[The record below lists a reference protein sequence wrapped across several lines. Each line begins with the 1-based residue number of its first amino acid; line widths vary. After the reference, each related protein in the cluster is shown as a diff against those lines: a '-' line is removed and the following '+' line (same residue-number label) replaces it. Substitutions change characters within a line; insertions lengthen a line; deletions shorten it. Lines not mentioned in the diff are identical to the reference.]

1 MNIRQC
7 RMARAALDWSQ
18 ADLAKAAGV
27 SARTVI
33 RYEAGES
40 VLADRVRALRAALE
54 AKGVVFV
61 GAGQFAGAVAPP
73 CARETDSSTP

>member
-18 ADLAKAAGV
+18 ADLAEAASV
-27 SARTVI
+27 STRTVI

-40 VLADRVRALRAALE
+40 VLAARVETMQQALQAE
-54 AKGVVFV
+54 GVSFV
-61 GAGQFAGAVAPP
+61 DSGEMAGAVVPP
-73 CARETDSSTP
+73 NASS

>member
-1 MNIRQC
+1 MNVRQC

-18 ADLAKAAGV
+18 RDLAKASGV

-40 VLADRVRALRAALE
+40 ILSPQVQRLRKSFEENGIVFIEYGAMAG
-54 AKGVVFV
+54 GVV
-61 GAGQFAGAVAPP
+61 PP
-73 CARETDSSTP
+73 PMG